1 MKFFS
6 KIEEIVSDAKKGKI
20 FILVDDEDRENEGDL
35 IVPAEKIDA
44 NKINFMA
51 KYGRG
56 LICLAL
62 NGKRIE
68 ELKLPL
74 MPQQNVSRKKTAFT
88 ISIEAKKGISTGI
101 SAKDRAKTIQVAI
114 NKKNGSNDIATPG
127 HIFPLRAQEGG
138 VLVRAG
144 HTEAAVDIATLAKLN
159 PSGVICEIMNDDG
172 TMARRDDL
180 FKFSQKHKLKI
191 ATISDL
197 IAYKRK
203 KEKIIEKT
211 LETKI
216 KSKYGGEFKLI
227 VYKNKLVPAEHIALV
242 KGKINSK
249 KPVLVRVHALNFLTD
264 ILGSSSFISDDQI
277 KKAMEMISKKKNG
290 VVVIIREP
298 RSWTLSQRIKSSSEE
313 KSSTQLR
320 DYGVG
325 AQILIDIGVKN
336 MILIS
341 NSKKTIIGLQGYG
354 LKITKTSLYT
364 STCFHCFAMQYF
376 PQTAEIR

>member
-35 IVPAEKIDA
+35 VVPAEKIDA

-88 ISIEAKKGISTGI
+88 VSIEAKKGISTGI

-114 NKKNGSNDIATPG
+114 NKKNGPNDIATPG

-313 KSSTQLR
+313 KGSKQLR

-354 LKITKTSLYT
+354 LKITKTI
-364 STCFHCFAMQYF
+364 
-376 PQTAEIR
+376 PIK

>member
-6 KIEEIVSDAKKGKI
+6 KIEEIITDAKKGKM
-20 FILVDDEDRENEGDL
+20 FILVDDENRENEGDL
-35 IVPAEKIDA
+35 VVPAEKI
-44 NKINFMA
+44 NSEKINFMA

-62 NGKRIE
+62 SGRRIE
-68 ELKLPL
+68 ELNLPL
-74 MPQQNVSRKKTAFT
+74 MPQHNTSRRKTAFT
-88 ISIEAKKGISTGI
+88 ISIEAKRGISTGI
-101 SAKDRAKTIQVAI
+101 SAKDRAKTIKVAI
-114 NKKNGSNDIATPG
+114 DIKSNSKDISTPG
-127 HIFPLRAQEGG
+127 HIFPLRAQDGG

-144 HTEAAVDIATLAKLN
+144 HTEAAVDIASLANLN

-180 FKFSQKHKLKI
+180 FKFSKEHKLKI

-197 IAYKRK
+197 ISYRRK
-203 KEKIIEKT
+203 KEKIIERA

-216 KSKYGGEFKLI
+216 KSKYGGDFNLI
-227 VYKNKLVPAEHIALV
+227 VYKNKIVPAEHIALI

-264 ILGSSSFISDDQI
+264 ILGTTTFMDNQI
-277 KKAMEMISKKKNG
+277 KKSMQMISKNKNG

-298 RSWTLSQRIKSSSEE
+298 RSWTLSQRIKSTEDK
-313 KSSTQLR
+313 KSLQLR

-325 AQILIDIGVKN
+325 AQILIDLGIKN

-341 NSKKTIIGLQGYG
+341 NSKKTIIGLEGYG
-354 LKITKTSLYT
+354 LKVINTIPIK
-364 STCFHCFAMQYF
+364 
-376 PQTAEIR
+376 

>member
-6 KIEEIVSDAKKGKI
+6 RIEEVLLDAKKGKM
-20 FILVDDEDRENEGDL
+20 FILVDDKDRENEGDL
-35 IVPAEKIDA
+35 IVPAEKIDS

-62 NGKRIE
+62 SGKRIQ

-74 MPQQNVSRKKTAFT
+74 MPQQNVSRRKTAFT

-114 NKKNGSNDIATPG
+114 DKKNGPNDIATPG
-127 HIFPLRAQEGG
+127 HIFPLRAQDGG

-144 HTEAAVDIATLAKLN
+144 HTEAAVDVATLANLN

-203 KEKIIEKT
+203 KEKIIKKT

-216 KSKYGGEFKLI
+216 NSKFGGEFKLI

-242 KGKINSK
+242 KGTINPK

-264 ILGSSSFISDDQI
+264 ILGTSSFIDNQI
-277 KKAMEMISKKKNG
+277 KKSMQMISKKKNG
-290 VVVIIREP
+290 VIVIIREP
-298 RSWTLSQRIKSSSEE
+298 RSWSLSQRIKSNTDD
-313 KSSTQLR
+313 KKNLQLR

-325 AQILIDIGVKN
+325 AQILIDLGIKD

-341 NSKKTIIGLQGYG
+341 NSKKTIVGLEGYG
-354 LKITKTSLYT
+354 LKVIKII
-364 STCFHCFAMQYF
+364 
-376 PQTAEIR
+376 PIK

>member
-6 KIEEIVSDAKKGKI
+6 RIEEVLLDAKKGKM
-20 FILVDDEDRENEGDL
+20 FILVDDKDRENEGDL
-35 IVPAEKIDA
+35 IVPAEKIDS

-62 NGKRIE
+62 SGKRIQ

-74 MPQQNVSRKKTAFT
+74 MPQQNVSRRKTAFT

-114 NKKNGSNDIATPG
+114 DKKNGPNDIATPG
-127 HIFPLRAQEGG
+127 HIFPLRAQDGG

-144 HTEAAVDIATLAKLN
+144 HTEAAVDVATLANLN

-203 KEKIIEKT
+203 KEKIIKKT

-216 KSKYGGEFKLI
+216 NSKFGGEFKLI

-242 KGKINSK
+242 KGKINPK

-264 ILGSSSFISDDQI
+264 ILGSSSFISDNQI
-277 KKAMEMISKKKNG
+277 KKAMQMISKNKNG

-298 RSWTLSQRIKSSSEE
+298 RSWSLSQRIKTSSEE
-313 KSSTQLR
+313 KSNTQLR

-325 AQILIDIGVKN
+325 AQILIDLGVKN
-336 MILIS
+336 MILVS

-354 LKITKTSLYT
+354 LKIIETIPIK
-364 STCFHCFAMQYF
+364 
-376 PQTAEIR
+376 

>member
-6 KIEEIVSDAKKGKI
+6 KIEEIISDAKKGKM
-20 FILVDDEDRENEGDL
+20 FILVDDENRENEGDL
-35 IVPAEKIDA
+35 VVPAEKI
-44 NKINFMA
+44 NSEKINFMA

-62 NGKRIE
+62 SGRRIE
-68 ELKLPL
+68 ELNLPL
-74 MPQQNVSRKKTAFT
+74 MPQHNTSRRKTAFT
-88 ISIEAKKGISTGI
+88 ISIEAKRGISTGI
-101 SAKDRAKTIQVAI
+101 SAKDRAKTIKVAI
-114 NKKNGSNDIATPG
+114 DIKSNSKDISTPG
-127 HIFPLRAQEGG
+127 HIFPLRAQDGG

-144 HTEAAVDIATLAKLN
+144 HTEAAVDIASLANLN

-180 FKFSQKHKLKI
+180 FKFSKEHKLKI

-197 IAYKRK
+197 ISYRRK
-203 KEKIIEKT
+203 KEKIIERA

-216 KSKYGGEFKLI
+216 KSKYGGDFNLI
-227 VYKNKLVPAEHIALV
+227 VYKNKIVPAEHIALI

-264 ILGSSSFISDDQI
+264 ILGTTTFMDNQI
-277 KKAMEMISKKKNG
+277 KKSMQMISKNKNG

-298 RSWTLSQRIKSSSEE
+298 RSWTLSQRIKSTEDK
-313 KSSTQLR
+313 KSLQLR

-325 AQILIDIGVKN
+325 AQILIDLGIKN

-341 NSKKTIIGLQGYG
+341 NSKKTIVGLEGYG
-354 LKITKTSLYT
+354 LKVVDTIPIK
-364 STCFHCFAMQYF
+364 
-376 PQTAEIR
+376 

>member
-1 MKFFS
+1 MILFS
-6 KIEEIVSDAKKGKI
+6 KTEDIIKDAKKGKM
-20 FILVDDEDRENEGDL
+20 FILVDDEKRENEGDL
-35 IVPAEKIDA
+35 VVPAQNINSE
-44 NKINFMA
+44 KINFMA

-62 NGKRIE
+62 SGKRIE
-68 ELKLPL
+68 ELNLPL
-74 MPQQNVSRKKTAFT
+74 MPQHNAARRKTAFT

-114 NKKNGSNDIATPG
+114 NKKTNSKDISTPG
-127 HIFPLRAQEGG
+127 HIFPLRAQDGG

-144 HTEAAVDIATLAKLN
+144 HTEAAVDIATLSNLN

-180 FKFSQKHKLKI
+180 FKFSKEHKLKI

-197 IAYKRK
+197 ISYRRK
-203 KEKIIEKT
+203 KEKIIERA

-216 KSKYGGEFKLI
+216 KSKYGGDFNLI
-227 VYKNKLVPAEHIALV
+227 VYKNKIVPAEHIALI

-264 ILGSSSFISDDQI
+264 ILGTTTFMDNQI
-277 KKAMEMISKKKNG
+277 KKSMQMISKKKNG
-290 VVVIIREP
+290 VIVIMREP
-298 RSWTLSQRIKSSSEE
+298 RAWTLSQRIKSSSED
-313 KSSTQLR
+313 KKNLQLR

-325 AQILIDIGVKN
+325 AQILIDLGIKN

-341 NSKKTIIGLQGYG
+341 NSKKTIVGLEGYG
-354 LKITKTSLYT
+354 LKIINTIPIK
-364 STCFHCFAMQYF
+364 
-376 PQTAEIR
+376 